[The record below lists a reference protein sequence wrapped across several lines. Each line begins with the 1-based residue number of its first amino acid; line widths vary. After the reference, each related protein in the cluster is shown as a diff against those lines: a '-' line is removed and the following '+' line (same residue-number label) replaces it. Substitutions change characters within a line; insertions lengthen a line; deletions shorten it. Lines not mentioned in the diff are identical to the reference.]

1 MKEYL
6 VYRGEYGSKAVLMT
20 HLGSLTFVDDRTVAE
35 RYARVPNQRQYSGLK
50 EPKLITAKV
59 TINRPFINTP
69 DDSFIEFK
77 AIRAHLGPT
86 HAIRIARKFAD
97 SIVETDAWVALAKK
111 HRVNTL
117 DEYLALPD
125 ASTQKLCMQAYRY
138 FDDPEVIEVLVNHH
152 FDGAIY
158 RGSGESIDC
167 AEYRPFNR
175 DNIMVLVISSV
186 R

>member
-1 MKEYL
+1 MKDYL
-6 VYRGEYGSKAVLMT
+6 VYRGEHGSKAVLMT
-20 HLGSLTFVDDRTVAE
+20 RLGSLTFVDDLKVAMV
-35 RYARVPNQRQYSGLK
+35 YARTPNRSSDVNRQ
-50 EPKLITAKV
+50 PKLITAKV

-69 DDSFIEFK
+69 NDSFIEFK
-77 AIRAHLGPT
+77 DIRAHLGPT
-86 HAIRIARKFAD
+86 HAIRIAHKFAD
-97 SIVETDAWVALAKK
+97 SIMETDAWAALAKK

-138 FDDPEVIEVLVNHH
+138 FDDPEEIEVLVKHH

-158 RGSGESIDC
+158 RGSGESMDC
-167 AEYRPFNR
+167 AEYRSFNR

>member
-6 VYRGEYGSKAVLMT
+6 VYRGEYGARAVLST
-20 HLGSLTFVDDRTVAE
+20 QLGSLTFVDERTVAE
-35 RYARVPNQRQYSGLK
+35 HYARMPNQWHYTGLK
-50 EPKLITAKV
+50 EPKLIVAKV
-59 TINRPFINTP
+59 GIHRPFINTP
-69 DDSFIEFK
+69 RDPFIEFK
-77 AIRAHLGPT
+77 DIRNSLGPT

-125 ASTQKLCMQAYRY
+125 ATTQKLCMQAYRY
-138 FDDPEVIEVLVNHH
+138 FDDPEEVKVLVKHH

-158 RGSGESIDC
+158 RGSGESMNC
-167 AEYRPFNR
+167 VEYRIFNC
-175 DNIMVLVISSV
+175 DNIMVLAIAPV